1 MVKKKTSGAV
11 TAFDVIVVGGGHAGC
26 ESALAAARMG
36 CRTLMITLDLEK
48 VALMP
53 CNPAVGGVGKGQLTR
68 EIDALGGEQGRNTD
82 RSYIQMKMLN
92 TGKGPAVRALRAQ
105 TDKKLYED
113 NMKRAI
119 AAEPDLMVL
128 AGAVAALDVSRETI
142 KGIRLTDGS
151 HIAAGSVVLA
161 CGTFLQ
167 GMIVVGELRFPA
179 GRMGEPPATDLSH
192 SLREQGL
199 ELGRFQSATPPRIDS
214 RSINTAEMTEDP
226 GDPDPAFFSL
236 RSQPDNR
243 QQIPCFLTYTTA
255 ETHEVVRK
263 YLHLSPIKTGS
274 VSGKGPRYCPSIDRK
289 VMNFPDRDR
298 HPVFVEPEG
307 RHTRELY
314 LQGLTTSLPV
324 WVQEKVIQATPGLR
338 QARLM
343 RPGYAVEYDYVIPS
357 QLGLSLETK
366 AVKGLFLAGQINGTS
381 GYEEA
386 AAQGLM
392 AGINAALRI
401 RGEKPLILRRDEAY
415 IGVLIDDLVTKGV
428 DEPYRMFTSRA
439 EFRLILRHD
448 NAYERLAP
456 VGHRLRLVPDSF
468 YQNIEQ
474 IRQKVETRLTG
485 LAKTTVQ
492 PGELVNQMLKRAG
505 SSSLTEPQSALQL
518 LKRPELSI
526 NDISQLLKGSKAE
539 AEESKGTA
547 AKAEGQEADRFAANA
562 GEDWRRPQQS
572 FINQRVEIEAKYEG
586 YIARQMQEVSRRRHL
601 EETAIPPAFEYAGLA
616 GITIEAREKLTRIRP
631 ASLGQASRIA
641 GVSPA
646 DISVLAIYLKGR

>member
-1 MVKKKTSGAV
+1 M
-11 TAFDVIVVGGGHAGC
+11 IVVGGGHAGS
-26 ESALAAARMG
+26 EAALAAARMG
-36 CRTLMITLDLEK
+36 CRTLMITLNLEK
-48 VALMP
+48 IALMP

-82 RSYIQMKMLN
+82 RSFIQMKMLN

-105 TDKKLYED
+105 TDKKQYED
-113 NMKRAI
+113 SMKRAI
-119 AAEPDLMVL
+119 AAEPNLRVL
-128 AGAVAALDVSRETI
+128 EGAAAELDVSRETI
-142 KGIRLTDGS
+142 SGIRLTDGS
-151 HIAAGSVVLA
+151 RIAANAVILA

-167 GMIVVGELRFPA
+167 GTIVVGESRYPA
-179 GRMGEPPATDLSH
+179 GRMGEPPATELSQ
-192 SLREQGL
+192 SLIASGL
-199 ELGRFQSATPPRIDS
+199 ELGRFQSATPPRIDG
-214 RSINTAEMTEDP
+214 RSIDAAQMTADP
-226 GDPDPAFFSL
+226 GDPDPELFSW
-236 RSQPDNR
+236 RSTPDQR
-243 QQIPCFLTYTTA
+243 QQMPCYLTYTTS
-255 ETHEVVRK
+255 ETHDVVRK

-338 QARLM
+338 TARLM

-357 QLGLSLETK
+357 QLSLSLETK

-386 AAQGLM
+386 AAQGLI
-392 AGINAALRI
+392 AGINAALRVK
-401 RGEKPLILRRDEAY
+401 GEKPLVLHRDEAY

-448 NAYERLAP
+448 NAYDRLSP
-456 VGHRLRLVPDSF
+456 IGNRLKLVQDSR
-468 YQNIEQ
+468 YQEIKD
-474 IRQKVETRLTG
+474 IRG
-485 LAKTTVQ
+485 SIDNSLAVLARTIVQ
-492 PGELVNQMLKRAG
+492 PSEAVSEILKGEHSSPLK
-505 SSSLTEPQSALQL
+505 EPQSALQL

-526 NDISQLLKGSKAE
+526 KDIYRIL
-539 AEESKGTA
+539 A
-547 AKAEGQEADRFAANA
+547 AKEGFTGKDSSRGEGMDEKHDR
-562 GEDWRRPQQS
+562 RRAS
-572 FINQRVEIEAKYEG
+572 IDSRIEIEAKYEG
-586 YIARQMQEVSRRRHL
+586 YIARQIEEVRRRRNL
-601 EETAIPPAFEYAGLA
+601 EETQIPDDFIYEDLEGV
-616 GITIEAREKLTRIRP
+616 TNEAREKLSRIQP

-646 DISVLAIYLKGR
+646 DISVLSIYLKGR